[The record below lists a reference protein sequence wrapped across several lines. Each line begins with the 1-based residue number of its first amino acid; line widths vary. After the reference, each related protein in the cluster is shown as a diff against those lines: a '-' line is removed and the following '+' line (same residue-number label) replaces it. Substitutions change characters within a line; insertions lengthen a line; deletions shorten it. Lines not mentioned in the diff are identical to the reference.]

1 MKKKLTDNDYF
12 YYSFLA
18 TIILFLIVVLIYNNY
33 LYKYFVIPGC
43 IFYLNF
49 GFYCP
54 ACGMTRAFLSLL
66 SGDILK
72 SIYYNPTVIYILGY
86 ISIFMITN
94 TICKIFKKETIIKY
108 SNFYL
113 YLGIFIMMIN
123 FIIRNIL
130 LLRIWNFNLKTKRV
144 MVNK

>member
-1 MKKKLTDNDYF
+1 MKKKLTDNDYI

-18 TIILFLIVVLIYNNY
+18 TIILFIIIVLIYNNF
-33 LYKYFVIPGC
+33 LYRYFVIPGC
-43 IFYLNF
+43 IFYLKL

-54 ACGMTRAFLSLL
+54 ACGMTRAFITLL
-66 SGDILK
+66 EGNILK

-86 ISIFMITN
+86 VSIYMIIN
-94 TICKIFKKETIIKY
+94 TICKMFGKEMIIKY

-113 YLGIFIMMIN
+113 YLGIFIMMLN

-130 LLRIWNFNLKTKRV
+130 LLGYGISI
-144 MVNK
+144 

>member
-1 MKKKLTDNDYF
+1 MKKKLTDNDYI

-18 TIILFLIVVLIYNNY
+18 TIILFIIIVLIYNNF
-33 LYKYFVIPGC
+33 LYRYFVIPGC
-43 IFYLNF
+43 IFYLKL

-54 ACGMTRAFLSLL
+54 ACGMTRAFITLL
-66 SGDILK
+66 EGNILK

-86 ISIFMITN
+86 VSIYMMIN
-94 TICKIFKKETIIKY
+94 TICKMLGKEMIIKY

-113 YLGIFIMMIN
+113 YLGIFIMMLN

-130 LLRIWNFNLKTKRV
+130 LLGYGISI
-144 MVNK
+144 